1 MGMNTLT
8 LGLRN
13 AFRNTVRTVSLM
25 IILGISIGLCLV
37 MLIAHQ
43 AVAQKIRDIK
53 ASVGNTITVMP
64 AGFSDFSQ
72 ANNALTTAQLD
83 GVKTLPHVA
92 SVTES
97 LTDRLSTIGAT
108 DSFPFG
114 RGGSSTATTSLKSPV
129 TLDDSGKT
137 GRLFIRG
144 GGQLPADFSLP
155 VSILGTTDPA
165 HMDSAA
171 LTLSSGA
178 ALDGAKDSNTALVST
193 AMAGK
198 NNLKVGSTFT
208 AYNTKLTVAGIFTSA
223 SRAGD
228 GTVIVPLPALQRLT
242 GQSGAVD
249 NAVVT
254 ADSLDNLANVT
265 SAIKQKLG
273 SNADVTSAQDA
284 ADSTVGSLENVATIS
299 LLSLIGALIA
309 GSVIILLTMVM
320 IVRERRR
327 EIGILKAIGGS
338 NARVVLQFMCE
349 AVTLTVAGAVVGVL
363 IGVAGGNPVT
373 NMLVQGAASSS
384 TSAAA
389 GMGRPAGIGAGIGR
403 FGGGQSFAARPTTG
417 GFLQRN
423 GNSLANSAHNISANI
438 GWNVLIYG
446 LGAAVVI
453 ALIGSAL
460 AGWMIA
466 RIKPYEVMRA
476 E

>member
-1 MGMNTLT
+1 MNTLT

-53 ASVGNTITVMP
+53 ASVGNTITVTP

-72 ANNALTTAQLD
+72 ANNTLTTAELD

-114 RGGSSTATTSLKSPV
+114 RGGGSSTATTSLKSPV
-129 TLDDSGKT
+129 TLDDNGKA
-137 GRLFIRG
+137 GHLFIRG
-144 GGQLPADFSLP
+144 GGQLPAGFSLP

-165 HMDSAA
+165 HMDGAA

-178 ALDGAKDSNTALVST
+178 ALDGTKDGNTALISA
-193 AMAGK
+193 AMASK

-208 AYNTKLTVAGIFTSA
+208 AYSTKLTVAGIVTSA
-223 SRAGD
+223 SKAGD
-228 GTVIVPLPALQRLT
+228 GTIIVSLPALQRLT
-242 GQSGAVD
+242 GQNGAVD

-309 GSVIILLTMVM
+309 GSVIILLTMIM

-349 AVTLTVAGAVVGVL
+349 AVTLTLAGAVVGVL

-384 TSAAA
+384 APAAT
-389 GMGRPAGIGAGIGR
+389 GMGRPAGIGR
-403 FGGGQSFAARPTTG
+403 FGGGQGFAVRPTTG

-423 GNSLANSAHNISANI
+423 GNSLANSVHNISANI
-438 GWNVLIYG
+438 GWNVLVYG